1 MVFNPTWNFNPGKAK
16 VQYPDMLGRR
26 ERHRQHASENLD
38 DVISYCAGLR
48 GFADSIQKKAATMD
62 KRRRE
67 GKAWE
72 SGTVSKE
79 IAKLQNMLT
88 KLQAAAAALEGGANA
103 S

>member
-16 VQYPDMLGRR
+16 VPYPDMLGRR

-62 KRRRE
+62 KLRRE

-72 SGTVSKE
+72 SGTVSKD
-79 IAKLQNMLT
+79 IAKLQNTLT